1 MYGATLKNIRKQKG
15 LTQKEVYTGVVS
27 KSFYSDVEADKY
39 SVSVDKFQGLLKNLN
54 ISFEEFFYFHNQMD
68 LSDAQEL
75 EKKIDDYYKQG
86 KFEELFSIYQEY
98 YSSNSREIRYLASKA
113 YLLVLITNS
122 NFYNFSRDPLNEI
135 ISNLESTKS
144 WTLNEIKLAKLVLL
158 SIPEKK
164 MTESSNLYKKISEQL
179 SKYKNFSDMV
189 YQKELADLY
198 FNRIQS
204 LLVLNNISEAEKVFR
219 DYSNLMNGNDD
230 LNLFIQF
237 YFIKTL
243 LGLYLDYIVSKE
255 EFDRFLR
262 SIDNVPVSECHFYK
276 IIFQI
281 HNEKAKNYFL
291 RYQKSNPTSKL
302 QKDQKARK
310 NSTNNG
316 K

>member
-68 LSDAQEL
+68 LSDTQEL

-243 LGLYLDYIVSKE
+243 LGLYLDYFVSKE
-255 EFDRFLR
+255 EFDCFLR

-310 NSTNNG
+310 NSTKNG